1 MFPLSTL
8 LSAPDLLS
16 RDSRLCPVFIGTFF
30 MFYFI
35 IWSPPYEN
43 NPLKM
48 LVLERNGARVQ
59 RGAAAG
65 QEGEKDFQTTELQ
78 DCDTDVKTS
87 KLFSLEHERC
97 LETEPSPG

>member
-1 MFPLSTL
+1 
-8 LSAPDLLS
+8 
-16 RDSRLCPVFIGTFF
+16 

-35 IWSPPYEN
+35 VRCPLYEN

-48 LVLERNGARVQ
+48 LVLEWNRALVQ
-59 RGAAAG
+59 HGAAAE
-65 QEGEKDFQTTELQ
+65 QEGTKDFETTELQ

-87 KLFSLEHERC
+87 KLISLEYERC